1 MTPAAKFLTHRLG
14 APDPRVRAEAARS
27 IARAIKDGD
36 SAVKAAFL
44 VWIASRDLESETAAC
59 LAIILAFDVGAAF
72 TPEEVDDANRAP
84 SILSEVLT
92 GQVFPE
98 QDLPGRRL
106 EYAPFDAEPDS
117 DLVAYFDSKDGQF
130 MPPIFTTN
138 LRRLGRGGEMLLDRW
153 RTEWCW
159 LQAQRREPFSDRP
172 DVLWGQ
178 DPRSNHVDFQVRQSE
193 MFLSAYLRALAFGAE
208 QWGLPVNK
216 AKDLAL
222 DGLAL
227 NAGLGVVE
235 PLVRPSWTVGV
246 SSALIEGE
254 KAVCAQALWA
264 AATALAPEGHVVISL
279 NTVDHNDLGYADI
292 TILRTLHGDGA
303 SPAAGSCE
311 LEISPSGIL
320 LHGVLGGLVGAPD
333 PFTPLG
339 ENPAMTLSGY
349 LRPTHYGRLET
360 EFFPHGIQL
369 AHPDLFATGTV
380 TADRDGIH
388 FVNQGDRLS
397 TWRYWNADW
406 QPTRDRHVRRL
417 GGFVTT
423 VNEARLNAYLAEQG
437 GQTGLYC
444 QIAQASR
451 SATYEDLTRQV
462 EKIWL

>member
-1 MTPAAKFLTHRLG
+1 M
-14 APDPRVRAEAARS
+14 
-27 IARAIKDGD
+27 DGD

-44 VWIASRDLESETAAC
+44 VWIASRDLESETASC
-59 LAIILAFDVGAAF
+59 LAIMLAFDLGAAF

-84 SILSEVLT
+84 SILSEVLM

-98 QDLPGRRL
+98 QHLPRRRL
-106 EYAPFDAEPDS
+106 EYAPLDAEPDR

-130 MPPIFTTN
+130 IPPIFTTN
-138 LRRLGRGGEMLLDRW
+138 LRRLGLGGKMLLDRW

-178 DPRSNHVDFQVRQSE
+178 GPRSNHVDFQARQSE

-227 NAGLGVVE
+227 NAGLSVVE
-235 PLVRPSWTVGV
+235 PLARPSWTVGV
-246 SSALIEGE
+246 SSALMEGD

-264 AATALAPEGHVVISL
+264 AAAASAPEGHVVISL
-279 NTVDHNDLGYADI
+279 NTVDHNDLGYSDI
-292 TILRTLHGDGA
+292 TILRTLHRDGVL
-303 SPAAGSCE
+303 PAAGPCE

-320 LHGVLGGLVGAPD
+320 LQGVPGGLVGAPD

-339 ENPAMTLSGY
+339 EEPTMALSGY
-349 LRPTHYGRLET
+349 LRPTHYGRLEMG
-360 EFFPHGIQL
+360 FFPHGIQL
-369 AHPDLFATGTV
+369 AHPDLFATGAV

-388 FVNQGDRLS
+388 FVDQGDRLS

-423 VNEARLNAYLAEQG
+423 VDETRLKAYLAEQG
-437 GQTGLYC
+437 GQAGLYC

-451 SATYEDLTRQV
+451 SAIYEDLTRQV
-462 EKIWL
+462 ERIWL